1 MSRGQKSHGLTVE
14 DVVKI
19 LVWMGFIPGVRGVEM
34 IQKRKA
40 IIVSKQHIFLGMSM
54 ILMRTLSCRNW
65 ILVTIDRAVSTY
77 CGCKMVFVAT
87 IAQYISRTIS

>member
-1 MSRGQKSHGLTVE
+1 MILSMWDGSKKSWSHYTVE

-34 IQKRKA
+34 IPKRKA
-40 IIVSKQHIFLGMSM
+40 IIVSKQRIFLGMSM

-65 ILVTIDRAVSTY
+65 ILVTIDRAV
-77 CGCKMVFVAT
+77 C
-87 IAQYISRTIS
+87 IAEVKRFLYPPLPKVR

>member
-1 MSRGQKSHGLTVE
+1 MAPSNQVNIIYLPIQQSNGKIGGRLIVCIE

-34 IQKRKA
+34 TPKRKA

-54 ILMRTLSCRNW
+54 ILMRTL
-65 ILVTIDRAVSTY
+65 
-77 CGCKMVFVAT
+77 
-87 IAQYISRTIS
+87 